1 MGLKRTDLQRS
12 VRSREKILL
21 LLRREL
27 IGPWPAGRRLRRGE
41 NNSYELFFEDGRLQR
56 IRFRD
61 PEDLYRPWRG
71 PDGEEILTED
81 PLKRYGVAVLYP
93 LGEETPENMETGHE
107 PSGEDEEAEQ
117 VLQDEET
124 DEPDVRTRGN
134 GGTDDSDFEVSLA
147 YQRYPSAAGI
157 TFLLPDDVFTLLIR
171 VSGARY
177 LSFTAEAYENVKEG
191 KDEESEGVGEEVK
204 EKGKKRSRRW
214 WIRVPVASQECCV
227 RIAEI
232 SDNSDS
238 GFIEK
243 YVFNNEGFC
252 ISVAV
257 RIRTI
262 ENARYCTLSL
272 VNKSEH
278 PGPEFCLF
286 QSRMEVE
293 LRNADNRQIFFPS
306 LPVEEIRDD
315 EDGMLEFLYRNRRRY
330 ARGHGCAAFW
340 KKDGHGNVYRLG
352 IDFLPQVELT
362 PVDPEI
368 RDEKGRPVRVSMR
381 ELADWSENGRE
392 QIRQLL
398 DLYESWIEDRHKE
411 ASSLADSDRSTALQ
425 HMSLHRQ
432 ALERMKE
439 GYDWLFEDEIA
450 REAFCLANRSVL
462 YQQLARRQGRRS
474 VRWDR
479 RRNCLVVD
487 GDVTDVENIPEGVGY
502 WRGFQI
508 AFILMNLKP
517 VALAGHSRREEV
529 DLIWFPTGGGKTEA
543 YLGLIAFAIWY
554 RRLVNPED
562 AGTHAIMRY
571 TLRLLTAQQFQRA
584 SSLMC
589 AMEYIRRTRYPDRPP
604 ISGGIWV
611 GGGATPNK
619 HNDAIKDL
627 KKIQNDETPD
637 SGFPLTSCPWCGA
650 ALGERVR
657 KPDGEMHITGYYDSG
672 GRRLITKCP
681 DSGCPFHKGIP
692 VYFIDEDIYERRP
705 DLIIATVDKFAT
717 LAWSPRAR
725 SIFGLDATGQRCCS
739 PPGLIIQ
746 DELHLITGPLGS
758 MMGLYEML
766 IEELCTDRRDG
777 GCIRPRI
784 ICATA
789 TTRGYRRQIQ
799 GVFARDRVFIFP
811 PPALDID
818 DSFFARPARL
828 ENGAPHPGKIYLG
841 IMAPGLGSLLT
852 VQVRVFSALLQGAF
866 MLKEAGIDSDP
877 WWTLVVYFNSIRE
890 LGGGLTLF
898 YSDIPDYLAHM
909 KGRQGLDKRRL
920 LNQVEELTGRI
931 SSNELPRMLDLLE
944 RSVEDGGALDAIL
957 VTNIIEVGVD
967 VDRLSLMSVV
977 GQPKS
982 GSTYIQATGRVGRR
996 WKERPGLIV
1005 TLYNHAKPRDHSVYE
1020 DFRGYHERI
1029 GVSVEP
1035 ASVTPFSL
1043 PALERALH
1051 AVMVAAVRQMGRESI
1066 RPDDPD
1072 IDAILGRFEA
1082 LFLERVRRVEG
1093 ADPDRRQEEILQ
1105 VRRGEWKCCSRWN
1118 DFMVS
1123 PENARGEDRKWVV
1136 PTSMRHVDR
1145 EVKVVVK

>member
-1 MGLKRTDLQRS
+1 MDLHRN
-12 VRSREKILL
+12 VRGREKILL
-21 LLRREL
+21 ILHREL

-41 NNSYELFFEDGRLQR
+41 NDSYELFFEDGRLQR
-56 IRFRD
+56 VRFRD
-61 PEDLYRPWRG
+61 SKDLYRPWRG
-71 PDGEEILTED
+71 PDGEEILKED
-81 PLKRYGVAVLYP
+81 PRTRYGVAVLRP
-93 LGEETPENMETGHE
+93 PGEEAPESMEVGPE
-107 PSGEDEEAEQ
+107 SQGEDEEVER
-117 VLQDEET
+117 VLPNEET
-124 DEPDVRTRGN
+124 DEPDIRIREN
-134 GGTDDSDFEVSLA
+134 GGTEDPDFEVSLA

-157 TFLLPDDVFTLLIR
+157 TFLLPEDVSTFVVR
-171 VSGARY
+171 ASGARY
-177 LSFTAEAYENVKEG
+177 LSFTAEAYE
-191 KDEESEGVGEEVK
+191 DENTEERNERESRQA
-204 EKGKKRSRRW
+204 GKKEEKKKISRRW
-214 WIRVPVASQECCV
+214 WIRVPVGPRELSV
-227 RIAEI
+227 SVAEI
-232 SDNSDS
+232 SNGS
-238 GFIEK
+238 GLVHKNLFEDEK
-243 YVFNNEGFC
+243 FC

-257 RIRTI
+257 RIRAI
-262 ENARYCTLSL
+262 GGRRYCTLSL
-272 VNKSEH
+272 VNRSEYS
-278 PGPEFCLF
+278 GPEYCLF
-286 QSRMEVE
+286 QSRMEVDLKDAE
-293 LRNADNRQIFFPS
+293 GGPIYFPP
-306 LPVEEIRDD
+306 LPAEEIRDD

-589 AMEYIRRTRYPDRPP
+589 AMEYIRRNQYAERIRKPV
-604 ISGGIWV
+604 SGGIWV
-611 GGGATPNK
+611 GGGATPNTHGK
-619 HNDAIKDL
+619 AIDEL
-627 KKIQNDETPD
+627 SNLQSGETPET
-637 SGFPLTSCPWCGA
+637 GFPLTSCPWCGA

-657 KPDGEMHITGYYDSG
+657 KPDGKTYITGYCTSG
-672 GRRLITKCP
+672 GRLITKCP
-681 DSGCPFHKGIP
+681 DSRCPFHVGIP

-717 LAWSPRAR
+717 LAWNPRAR
-725 SIFGLDATGQRCCS
+725 SIFGLDANGKRCCS

-852 VQVRVFSALLQGAF
+852 VQVRVFSALLQAAF
-866 MLKEAGIDSDP
+866 MLREAGIDSDP

-898 YSDIPDYLAHM
+898 GSDIPDYLAHM